1 MLMVFDVVV
10 WKLALFAI
18 GETGTVLRACPCL
31 ALYRSY
37 QFSQLVDNRDVF
49 FKALGHSP
57 GWGWPTSKRDG
68 VRDALHQGLG
78 SLLGLNCA
86 LLQVVYFLKLL
97 LDPCVPQME
106 RYLLLLAFG
115 VEFAGRYGED
125 KVSVLFVV
133 DNFQRKTTL
142 KDRKNHID

>member
-49 FKALGHSP
+49 S
-57 GWGWPTSKRDG
+57 
-68 VRDALHQGLG
+68 
-78 SLLGLNCA
+78 
-86 LLQVVYFLKLL
+86 KLL
-97 LDPCVPQME
+97 VIH
-106 RYLLLLAFG
+106 LAEGGPRVNVMALEMRCIRDLGACWASTARFCKS
-115 VEFAGRYGED
+115 FT
-125 KVSVLFVV
+125 F
-133 DNFQRKTTL
+133 
-142 KDRKNHID
+142 